1 MRSIIVPLVTLFAI
15 LVRTP
20 GAPAQETCPA
30 WTLLSLSCENGTCD
44 RLLGENKT
52 NCPGDCLDGRNHVK
66 PYYSLAVSCPATKI
80 FRPETVTDAQRAM
93 RRSVW
98 QGRRVRVVGT
108 AHTAS
113 KAICVEDGNVISS
126 EKLTRILGLETYKGQ
141 AVLNVEAGTHI
152 WDIAE
157 YLHVRGKA
165 LGYNIPGY
173 GDISIGGFVAVG
185 GHGSNAAGSATV
197 SSLVVSID
205 KMDPQGRITT
215 HDAESASPD
224 RWRALRGD
232 LGMLGMTVRLR
243 LRVREQFNVRQRILS
258 FSGAELFRPGGMKTI
273 ADGCEYIFATYFH
286 SVDRLDVTCGRETAD
301 PPTADDA
308 RMTLF
313 IPDLP
318 ERLQNLAVA
327 GFQRGACDPRTAERL
342 ERLLYQFRE
351 SQPWIEWT
359 DADGQPQR
367 ATEGVGYAHRMVE
380 TTFRGLTRRKF
391 SNLDWEVA
399 LPESEMDAALAYVK
413 GKLQEHQLYNPAI
426 GVVIRADRA
435 VTDTLLASA
444 SAGSGVPAGER
455 MYHLEFPIYWPYS
468 FSAEQIAEY
477 QAPYA
482 EMILYLIRNHRARP
496 HLGKNR
502 SDIFAHAVTLAANA
516 DRRALFQPFIDQVD
530 PAGVFANDFLRQ
542 SGFTWPNERQDASS
556 VRSRERR

>member
-1 MRSIIVPLVTLFAI
+1 MRSIIVRLVTLSAMLAWI
-15 LVRTP
+15 P
-20 GAPAQETCPA
+20 GASAQETCPA
-30 WTLLSLSCENGTCD
+30 WTPLSLTCENGTCD
-44 RLLGENKT
+44 RLLGENAT

-66 PYYSLAVSCPATKI
+66 PYYSMAVSCPATRI
-80 FRPETVTDAQRAM
+80 FRPETVANAQWAM
-93 RRSVW
+93 RRSVL

-113 KAICVEDGNVISS
+113 KAICVEDGNVIST
-126 EKLTRILGLETYKGQ
+126 EKLTRILGLGTYKGQ
-141 AVLNVEAGTHI
+141 PVLNVEAGAHI

-157 YLHVRGKA
+157 YLHARGKA

-173 GDISIGGFVAVG
+173 GDISIGGFLAVG
-185 GHGSNAAGSATV
+185 GHGSNAVGSATV

-215 HDAESASPD
+215 HDAESASPNQ
-224 RWRALRGD
+224 WRALRGD

-258 FSGAELFRPGGMKTI
+258 FSGAELFRPGGMRAI
-273 ADGCEYIFATYFH
+273 ADGCEYIFATYFN
-286 SVDRLDVTCGRETAD
+286 SVDRLDVTCGRETDD
-301 PPTADDA
+301 PPAAEDA

-318 ERLQNLAVA
+318 GRLQDLAVV
-327 GFQRGACDPRTAERL
+327 GFQRGACDPETAQRL
-342 ERLLYQFRE
+342 ERLLYAFRQ

-367 ATEGVGYAHRMVE
+367 ATEAVGYSHRMVE
-380 TTFRGLTRRKF
+380 TTFRGLARRKF

-399 LPESEMDAALAYVK
+399 LPESEIEGALAYVK
-413 GKLQEHQLYNPAI
+413 GQLQEHQLYNPAI

-444 SAGSGVPAGER
+444 AAGSGVAAGER
-455 MYHLEFPIYWPYS
+455 IYHLEFPIYFPYA
-468 FSAEQIAEY
+468 FSADQIAAY
-477 QAPYA
+477 QAPYV

-502 SDIFAHAVTLAANA
+502 SDIFAHPVTLAANA
-516 DRRALFQPFIDQVD
+516 DRRALFQPFIDQMD

-542 SGFTWPNERQDASS
+542 AGFTWPNERQDASS
-556 VRSRERR
+556 VRSRQRR